1 MLSKSERCVA
11 QHQTYHDSCNS
22 FVHWL
27 RAAREKL
34 ATCSDTFGE
43 KSTIIGKIERAK
55 VYIIPLLFEKFFPIF
70 ALHYQVNL
78 TILMAIPML
87 IVMKFLCIC

>member
-1 MLSKSERCVA
+1 MLSKSECCVA

-43 KSTIIGKIERAK
+43 KSTIMGKIERAK
-55 VYIIPLLFEKFFPIF
+55 VFTIYAFLVFFIAIILKEFFNMFPFF
-70 ALHYQVNL
+70 ALNL
-78 TILMAIPML
+78 KVTFI
-87 IVMKFLCIC
+87 

>member
-43 KSTIIGKIERAK
+43 KSTIMGKIERAK
-55 VYIIPLLFEKFFPIF
+55 VYIIPVLFEIFFPS
-70 ALHYQVNL
+70 L
-78 TILMAIPML
+78 
-87 IVMKFLCIC
+87 LCIIKSI